1 MKAKANALLPLM
13 FAIALIVA
21 ISACSEKDENT
32 AIQGPGET
40 GALAGSTGSQIDL
53 VEYDEPPKP
62 VGGFEA
68 IVEHLEYPE
77 MSRKKGIEGR
87 VIVNAR
93 ISETGD
99 VVEAK
104 IARSLDP
111 EGCDKAAIRAI
122 KAVKWEAALKQDKP
136 VSVWI
141 TVPVQFT
148 LK

>member
-1 MKAKANALLPLM
+1 MKSKINALLPLL
-13 FAIALIVA
+13 FTIALIVA

-40 GALAGSTGSQIDL
+40 GTLAGSADSEIGF
-53 VEYDEPPKP
+53 VEYDVPPKP
-62 VGGFEA
+62 IGGFEA
-68 IVEHLEYPE
+68 IAEHLEYPE

-87 VIVNAR
+87 VIVSAR

-99 VVEAK
+99 VLEAK
-104 IARSLDP
+104 VARSLDP
-111 EGCDKAAIRAI
+111 EGCDRAAIRAI

>member
-1 MKAKANALLPLM
+1 MKAKANALLPLL

-21 ISACSEKDENT
+21 ISACSQKDENT
-32 AIQGPGET
+32 AIQDPGET
-40 GALAGSTGSQIDL
+40 GALAGSADSETGF

-62 VGGFEA
+62 IGGFEA
-68 IVEHLEYPE
+68 IVEQLEYPE

-87 VIVNAR
+87 VIVSAR

-104 IARSLDP
+104 VARSLDP
-111 EGCDKAAIRAI
+111 DGCDKAAIRAI
-122 KAVKWEAALKQDKP
+122 KAVKWEAALKQGKS

-141 TVPVQFT
+141 SVPVQFT